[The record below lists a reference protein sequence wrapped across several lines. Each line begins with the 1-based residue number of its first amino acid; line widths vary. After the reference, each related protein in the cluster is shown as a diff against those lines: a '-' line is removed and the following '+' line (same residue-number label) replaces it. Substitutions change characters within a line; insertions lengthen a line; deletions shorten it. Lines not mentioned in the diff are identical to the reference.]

1 MPKAKLN
8 KNYQSLTLIYS
19 HLMRN
24 IRYDYWADYI
34 YDISSKYV
42 NRKAKALEL
51 GAGNGR
57 LAFFMK
63 KYFKDLVISDLSH
76 FMLADSKNNKLKRV
90 CCDMVSLPFKVNFDL
105 IYSAFDSVNYLLT
118 TKRMTKLFSEIK
130 NYLTN
135 DGIFT
140 FDVSLERNSIHHFN
154 KPLIEGKVKN
164 ITYEHE
170 SRYTKK
176 NRIHKNSFKI
186 NLPDGTILKETH
198 RQKIYHFEDYFK
210 LFEKEGLFVVDCLD
224 AFSFN
229 DGKPTSNRVQ
239 FILKKQ

>member
-90 CCDMVSLPFKVNFDL
+90 CCDMVSLPFNITFDL

-135 DGIFT
+135 
-140 FDVSLERNSIHHFN
+140 
-154 KPLIEGKVKN
+154 
-164 ITYEHE
+164 
-170 SRYTKK
+170 
-176 NRIHKNSFKI
+176 
-186 NLPDGTILKETH
+186 
-198 RQKIYHFEDYFK
+198 
-210 LFEKEGLFVVDCLD
+210 
-224 AFSFN
+224 
-229 DGKPTSNRVQ
+229 
-239 FILKKQ
+239 